1 MYVCICIQVC
11 NYTHL
16 NTNCISYESIINVH
30 GFVVFTLV
38 PKMFVLCT
46 ILCYV
51 CLFVVVYMFV
61 CCLQV
66 PQCSCSEVLMGELCP
81 KLCPCRGLIPTFD
94 LESGHPLPSNRP
106 RPLIRYLW
114 SRLACSINRHTLG
127 MMLCLKITGGTLH
140 EEGGRTATRG
150 PKY

>member
-61 CCLQV
+61 FSCLFVVYRSRSARVQKSSWENYAPSYV
-66 PQCSCSEVLMGELCP
+66 PVVDSFRLSTWNQGTHCPATGPAHSSDICGAGWLVL
-81 KLCPCRGLIPTFD
+81 
-94 LESGHPLPSNRP
+94 
-106 RPLIRYLW
+106 
-114 SRLACSINRHTLG
+114 
-127 MMLCLKITGGTLH
+127 
-140 EEGGRTATRG
+140 
-150 PKY
+150 